1 MPFLEISGLRKRFGA
16 LEILK
21 GIDLTLD
28 KGVAYN
34 LLGDKD
40 QALKALAVYVAAN
53 PSVAKDLN
61 SDNNWMWRNLRDDPR
76 FQALAKSSK

>member
-1 MPFLEISGLRKRFGA
+1 MLEK
-16 LEILK
+16 
-21 GIDLTLD
+21 IDDPTDLDPTKDVTLD

-40 QALKALAVYVAAN
+40 NAIKMLAAYLAAN
-53 PSVAKDLN
+53 PSAATDLN
-61 SDNNWMWRNLRDDPR
+61 GDNNWMWRNLKDDPR

>member
-1 MPFLEISGLRKRFGA
+1 LLGRIDDPADLDPTK
-16 LEILK
+16 
-21 GIDLTLD
+21 DLTLD

-40 QALKALAVYVAAN
+40 LALKALATYVAAN
-53 PSVAKDLN
+53 PGSATGLD
-61 SDNNWMWRNLRDDPR
+61 SDNNWMWRNLKDDPR